1 MEGTSVLAQNKKQT
15 PEKKE
20 AKSVANSEGQ
30 SVLGGAAK
38 EHKPI
43 TFYKKAWFWIIIAV
57 VVLGIAGLIVFLV
70 INANITAEA
79 IEKFDKNVSSASSA
93 VDEFESSFSEIYSES
108 GLSGYYTRSSAT
120 DRQKELHNKCLEKFG
135 ANDSVINTAN
145 ELDDIRYMTG
155 ESYAEENGAS
165 KTREVSENAEKAAN
179 IYKDAKSNIS
189 QCEDIL
195 KDALNADVE
204 ISFGE
209 FTVTEGSW
217 FNDTELK
224 VKIKNKSDT
233 SHKFHFTVEA
243 QDENGDKIDDDYI
256 YTKTLSAG
264 EETEEKAFEYVYSK
278 DEEKMKTAKF
288 VVKKLAED

>member
-1 MEGTSVLAQNKKQT
+1 M
-15 PEKKE
+15 
-20 AKSVANSEGQ
+20 
-30 SVLGGAAK
+30 
-38 EHKPI
+38 
-43 TFYKKAWFWIIIAV
+43 
-57 VVLGIAGLIVFLV
+57 
-70 INANITAEA
+70 
-79 IEKFDKNVSSASSA
+79 
-93 VDEFESSFSEIYSES
+93 
-108 GLSGYYTRSSAT
+108 
-120 DRQKELHNKCLEKFG
+120 
-135 ANDSVINTAN
+135 
-145 ELDDIRYMTG
+145 
-155 ESYAEENGAS
+155 
-165 KTREVSENAEKAAN
+165 
-179 IYKDAKSNIS
+179 
-189 QCEDIL
+189 